1 MKLKRLIINLFLAL
15 ILYKNNI
22 QQEGGQAY
30 DEQTIALIL
39 YKNNIQLI
47 EKDMNRNK

>member
-1 MKLKRLIINLFLAL
+1 MFQAL

-39 YKNNIQLI
+39 YKNNIQHIYNDLDI
-47 EKDMNRNK
+47 DYMR